1 MYIKP
6 PLYCRC
12 RFRGSK
18 RKHVT
23 VACKYLEI
31 KLWNKFDLF
40 SKEERATA
48 KSVGNVE
55 TQCLMSERSFFAY
68 QYRASFSPK
77 A

>member
-23 VACKYLEI
+23 VACKYLQI

-48 KSVGNVE
+48 KSVGTWRPNDRGD
-55 TQCLMSERSFFAY
+55 RS
-68 QYRASFSPK
+68 SPISTE
-77 A
+77 